1 MYSRWRIKCFQQ
13 DSSENRESAESTER
27 QDKVTDN
34 VSGSI
39 EGKGAGTG
47 SSFLAK
53 LVIVVGIALTITLT
67 SIGLRQY
74 NQDSLP
80 GIQYAADTSS
90 LSSLSS
96 TTGGFSFKA
105 FGYKIMLPEYAP
117 GYDMFCHAMFVD
129 FFRIVSSAFPE

>member
-34 VSGSI
+34 VSGII
-39 EGKGAGTG
+39 EGKGAGSG

-74 NQDSLP
+74 NQGSLP

-90 LSSLSS
+90 LST

-117 GYDMFCHAMFVD
+117 GYDIFCHAMFVD